1 MRAARAWTY
10 NQVAE
15 EYLQDLGLQAL
26 APLEDLLESANQDV
40 SKGRADQGTVDSH
53 LGDTRSEVVARLA
66 PVVGDPRCKELLQTR
81 QSTRGQHLGAQWV
94 ALQLLE
100 VCLSRQQSVDCLIT
114 C

>member
-1 MRAARAWTY
+1 
-10 NQVAE
+10 
-15 EYLQDLGLQAL
+15 
-26 APLEDLLESANQDV
+26 
-40 SKGRADQGTVDSH
+40 
-53 LGDTRSEVVARLA
+53 
-66 PVVGDPRCKELLQTR
+66 LQTR